1 MNFIANML
9 DGISGV
15 IQDWKEDFKEDA
27 KKDWKLDWD
36 YTAVAP
42 TVDAG
47 DEPVITGTV
56 RVGQTLTVS
65 DGVWVG
71 YPEPAL
77 TYAWAYSASNAPYA
91 WSWTSTTTNTFVPV
105 VGQVGGYV
113 YASVTG
119 TNEEGTF
126 IAESAPVGPILA
138 A

>member
-1 MNFIANML
+1 MQIISNLLENL
-9 DGISGV
+9 SGV
-15 IQDWKEDFKEDA
+15 VQDWKTDWKETV
-27 KKDWKLDWD
+27 KKDWKLDWG
-36 YTAVAP
+36 YESVTP

-47 DEPVITGTV
+47 DEPVISGTA

-77 TYAWAYSASNAPYA
+77 TYGWAYSASNAPYA
-91 WSWTSTTTNTFVPV
+91 WSWTPTTTNTFVPA

-113 YASVTG
+113 YATVTG
-119 TNEEGTF
+119 VNEEGTF
-126 IAESAPVGPILA
+126 IAESAPIGPILA